1 MESPMSS
8 ASIHRLPVYGVL
20 AAAVLCA
27 ATGVHGQDGTG
38 MSPDDPSG
46 SAYRTGMLP
55 AGTTDQATPVATARS
70 QSTPPAAETP
80 VERAERARS
89 AAEETLRRSVLP
101 QPMSQERFAEFLG
114 GIDTSL
120 ALNSDLRDAHDTYL
134 TGIEQQRESTAR
146 QILRLLPA
154 SYRFDAARLS
164 FLPRPTP
171 ELVALL
177 SLREKSAKAI
187 AAAERRL
194 LDAVATATPDAHR
207 ASFAR
212 ATLAWR
218 LEQLPTEQLL
228 PSTRLTLVEFVGELR
243 LAAGTAEA
251 LASPV
256 GEYATALARALDARP
271 RSRCR
276 YGAHGGG
283 RICSGRAPRP
293 GNRLRPRGPIT
304 SRR

>member
-1 MESPMSS
+1 
-8 ASIHRLPVYGVL
+8 
-20 AAAVLCA
+20 
-27 ATGVHGQDGTG
+27 
-38 MSPDDPSG
+38 
-46 SAYRTGMLP
+46 
-55 AGTTDQATPVATARS
+55 
-70 QSTPPAAETP
+70 
-80 VERAERARS
+80 
-89 AAEETLRRSVLP
+89 
-101 QPMSQERFAEFLG
+101 MSQERFAEFLR
-114 GIDTSL
+114 GIDASL

-218 LEQLPTEQLL
+218 LEQLPAEQLL

-243 LAAGTAEA
+243 LDAGTAEA
-251 LASPV
+251 LASTV
-256 GEYATALARALDARP
+256 GEYATALARALDTGDAFFAVGVGEAAP
-271 RSRCR
+271 RLLT
-276 YGAHGGG
+276 
-283 RICSGRAPRP
+283 APRP
-293 GNRLRPRGPIT
+293 RADTLCLVVLVDAVKV
-304 SRR
+304 RRAGDVDADGARRAVVVRAARRQAV